1 MRKTGMK
8 LLAAVLAV
16 VLLIGCQAT
25 PEQAVVIGKGDGQLE
40 EKIVAQTDAA
50 LPSDLPESGTRIQES
65 YRHET
70 LNIAIEVDALAQ
82 TQDGK
87 TMPAVKITPHKFTQE
102 EVDVVYDY
110 FAGDAHFFSIPD
122 GEEWGLLKEAD
133 IACIETQLEYAKA
146 NGNYGEDYIARLES
160 NLEEARQEYLVA
172 KDAAD
177 FPETSHMLS
186 GGNLVA
192 GETTEGFSGCFEKD
206 GMAYR
211 LSISNDDDG
220 MSSQIYLQRCSEY
233 DWDVMFD
240 EILGIRADIA
250 YLEDEES
257 LQEIPYEDALNTA
270 KEAVSALG
278 AQGMALAH
286 MEAKQYPEDTLESY
300 YTFIFT
306 HEVNGVPCVYNAIA
320 IANDE
325 GYSDVWDYE
334 KLIVEVDAHGVKRA
348 YWSAPC
354 DITEQL
360 SNSTAMISFGE
371 VMNCFSK
378 MVFIKNSYLENDLN
392 AITWLD
398 EDGLPGHD
406 GTGLKADSVI
416 VNIDNITLGLMR
428 VQSGDEFLL
437 IPVWGFYGYRQILTV
452 EGEDINQLSWEN
464 SSGSTIVEYEP
475 AESCLLIINAID
487 GSVIDLEQGY

>member
-1 MRKTGMK
+1 MNKALKK
-8 LLAAVLAV
+8 LLSAIIIASFLA
-16 VLLIGCQAT
+16 GCQST
-25 PEQAVVIGKGDGQLE
+25 PQQAVVIGKGDGQLE
-40 EKIVAQTDAA
+40 EKIVAQTYAA
-50 LPSDLPESGTRIQES
+50 LPSDLPESGTRIQET
-65 YRHET
+65 YRHAT
-70 LNIAIEVDALAQ
+70 LNITIEVDALVD

-87 TMPAVKITPHKFTQE
+87 TMPAAKITPHKFTQE

-110 FAGDAHFFSIPD
+110 FVGDAHFFRIPD
-122 GEEWGLLKEAD
+122 GEEWELFKAAD

-146 NGNYGEDYIARLES
+146 NGDYDEDYIARLES
-160 NLEEARQEYLVA
+160 NLEEVRQEYLVA

-177 FPETSHMLS
+177 FPETAHTLS

-192 GETTEGFSGCFEKD
+192 GETTEGFSGCFEKE
-206 GMAYR
+206 GLAYR

-233 DWDVMFD
+233 DRDVMFD
-240 EILGIRADIA
+240 EILGISADIA
-250 YLEDEES
+250 YLEEGES
-257 LQEIPYEDALNTA
+257 LREIPYEDALNTA
-270 KEAVSALG
+270 QEAVNALG

-334 KLIVEVDAHGVKRA
+334 KLIVEVDAHGIKRA

-360 SNSTAMISFGE
+360 SNSTAMISFEE
-371 VMNCFSK
+371 VMSCFSK

-392 AITWLD
+392 STTWLG
-398 EDGLPGHD
+398 EDGLPGLSGD
-406 GTGLKADSVI
+406 DSTGLKADRVI
-416 VNIDNITLGLMR
+416 VYIDNTTLGLMR
-428 VQSGDEFLL
+428 CSRAMSFCSSPSG
-437 IPVWGFYGYRQILTV
+437 I
-452 EGEDINQLSWEN
+452 
-464 SSGSTIVEYEP
+464 STGTGRY
-475 AESCLLIINAID
+475 
-487 GSVIDLEQGY
+487 